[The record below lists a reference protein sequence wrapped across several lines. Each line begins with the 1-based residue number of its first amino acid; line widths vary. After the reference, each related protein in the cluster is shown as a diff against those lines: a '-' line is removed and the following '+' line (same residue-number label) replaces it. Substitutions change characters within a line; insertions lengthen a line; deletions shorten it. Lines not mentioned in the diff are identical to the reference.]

1 MKIYIALANA
11 GGGYVWNTKE
21 GINAMKI
28 YLAGAATGNNNAI
41 WRNNAKNPKQ
51 ALKELKINDMDI
63 YLAGTY
69 SRSATAEA
77 IPDAEKVFVLESF
90 YYVAEWMEPYIKEH
104 WNFMLDSGAFTFMSN
119 KQMGANINWDK
130 YVERYANYINKL
142 DIKLFFELDID
153 VIVGIKEVE
162 RLRAKLE
169 KLTNKQSIPV
179 WHKSRG
185 LEYWKKM
192 VKDYDYVS
200 IGGIVSKEIK
210 SSEFGIFTPLLK
222 IAKENNCKV
231 HALGFTNQQGMK
243 RYKFDSV
250 DSTAWIYGNIGGYLY
265 QFNGK
270 SIDKINK
277 PKGKRLKSRAAAI
290 HNFKEWVKFQQYAI
304 NNL

>member
-1 MKIYIALANA
+1 MNVYLASPHGNYFLNA
-11 GGGYVWNTKE
+11 YKE
-21 GINAMKI
+21 RLMDI

-41 WRNNAKNPKQ
+41 WRNNANNPKQ
-51 ALKELKINDMDI
+51 AFKELKIDDMDI

-69 SRSATAEA
+69 SSPCV
-77 IPDAEKVFVLESF
+77 IPDTEKIFVLESF
-90 YYVAEWMEPYIKEH
+90 YYIQEWMEPYIKEH

-119 KQMGANINWDK
+119 KQIGINIDWDK

-142 DIKLFFELDID
+142 DVKLFFELDID
-153 VIVGIKEVE
+153 SIIGLKEVE

-169 KLTNKQSIPV
+169 KLTGKQSIPV

-210 SSEFGIFTPLLK
+210 SSEFGIFNPLLK

-231 HALGFTNQQGMK
+231 HALGFTNQQGVK

-250 DSTAWIYGNIGGYLY
+250 DSTAWIYGNIGGYIY
-265 QFNGK
+265 QFTGRE
-270 SIDKINK
+270 IIQIHK
-277 PKGKRLKSRAAAI
+277 PPNTRLKSKKVAI
-290 HNFKEWVKFQQYAI
+290 HNFKEWVKFQKYAYE
-304 NNL
+304 NL